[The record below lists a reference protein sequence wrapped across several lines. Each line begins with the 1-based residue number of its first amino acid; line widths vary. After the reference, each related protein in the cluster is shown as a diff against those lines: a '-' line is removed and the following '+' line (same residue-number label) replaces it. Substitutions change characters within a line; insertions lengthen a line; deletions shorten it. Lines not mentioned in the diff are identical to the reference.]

1 MNAFEIIQAFS
12 LGQIDHERCGIL
24 HMEEYPQTTLQEA
37 FMGVRF
43 NMASIMSGVYLWV
56 WMSDY
61 MLPFSERWTYRSCEG
76 CPDGETIY
84 LYRIENV

>member
-1 MNAFEIIQAFS
+1 MNAFEIIEAYS
-12 LGQIDHERCGIL
+12 LGQIDPERSGIL
-24 HMEEYPQTTLQEA
+24 HMEDYPQTTLQEA

-61 MLPFSERWTYRSCEG
+61 DLPFSESWTYRSCEG